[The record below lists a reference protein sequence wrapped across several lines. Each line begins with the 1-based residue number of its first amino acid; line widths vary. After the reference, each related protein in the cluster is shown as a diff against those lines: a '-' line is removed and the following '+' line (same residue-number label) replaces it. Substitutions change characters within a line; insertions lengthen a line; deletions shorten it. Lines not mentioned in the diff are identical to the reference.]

1 MEEKDLYQKK
11 LESKLKEIKA
21 RMEMLEAKAVQAKA
35 EFKPEYQKHLY
46 ELRQKREAL
55 RSKLDEIKKSSGE
68 AWKDLKSGMEK
79 AADDLKQAID
89 KAIDKLH

>member
-68 AWKDLKSGMEK
+68 AWKDVQQGAQ
-79 AADDLKQAID
+79 AAWDELD
-89 KAIDKLH
+89 KAFRDASNKF